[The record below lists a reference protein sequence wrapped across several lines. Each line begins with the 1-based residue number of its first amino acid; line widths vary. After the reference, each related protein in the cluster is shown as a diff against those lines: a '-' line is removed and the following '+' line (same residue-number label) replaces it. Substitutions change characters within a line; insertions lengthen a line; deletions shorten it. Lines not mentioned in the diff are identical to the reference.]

1 MNSFLVC
8 KLRLNLLFL
17 FLIIL
22 PGCQID
28 QSVSIIK
35 EKLFSDSSESIE
47 TQKDNQQIPPKN
59 ERNNEIKD
67 KEFDNKQNTFQRNEE
82 ETDPSLDSDPV
93 LEKKPSNNLS
103 KKNMDDLSFKEMGK
117 ARDTDS
123 KIISFFT
130 KIFDTEEADE
140 TPIVSNQNLNTK
152 KEDEAMFIENI
163 TEEENILNDVYTEE
177 DLEEENEI
185 SELNEQQIIAND
197 EQISTDTN
205 EAEDNSLK
213 TNELKEEGFAFLRLQ
228 EKIEKKRTVES
239 DNLVGLLLPL
249 TGKKNAAGNMVV
261 NSLRYSLLLKP
272 NELNFKIFDTRGT
285 PQGAISATK
294 DGISNG
300 VKTFIGPIFS
310 DETKEIKRYFR
321 NKRDLTFF
329 SLSPD
334 LSNVSDNIIVSG
346 QNHEDQI
353 SCIIQHLAESQTQD
367 ILLIHHSDKYGSI
380 VKDSFEKFLDSFG
393 MLSFVD
399 IQSLEITDDIDLNDV
414 IKDISQFDR
423 RKTELKQEITRI
435 KNDTRIEDIQ
445 RNKKVKSLERKLT
458 ISSPF
463 DSIIVAS
470 EGSKLLE
477 ILSHL
482 AFYDVN
488 TENTRIYGTSL
499 WEDTEKKDNVFK
511 GAFFVTS
518 LKDRDEEFVQSFKNV
533 FSRDPMSF
541 NFHMYDLLEFI
552 EDFKTSPADSSN
564 EEIFKGQ
571 FSNSRINAGLL
582 QREIFLRRITGD
594 KKSKEVFSCRLD
606 EI

>member
-1 MNSFLVC
+1 M
-8 KLRLNLLFL
+8 
-17 FLIIL
+17 IIL

>member
-17 FLIIL
+17 LLIIL

-28 QSVSIIK
+28 QSVTIIK

-47 TQKDNQQIPPKN
+47 TQEDNQQIPAKN

-82 ETDPSLDSDPV
+82 ETDPSLESDPV

-140 TPIVSNQNLNTK
+140 IPIVSNQNLNTK

-163 TEEENILNDVYTEE
+163 TEEENILNDAYTEE

-213 TNELKEEGFAFLRLQ
+213 TNELKEEGFAFLRLK

-310 DETKEIKRYFR
+310 DETREIKRYFR

-423 RKTELKQEITRI
+423 RKTELKQEITRV
-435 KNDTRIEDIQ
+435 KNDTRIEAIQ

>member
-1 MNSFLVC
+1 M
-8 KLRLNLLFL
+8 
-17 FLIIL
+17 IIL

-285 PQGAISATK
+285 PQGVISATK